1 MWRCLSRW
9 LRRVYGRTAGVWSE
23 LRWSTA
29 HSPRA
34 RAFSV
39 SRCRDGIQAHWG
51 ARTHNEMPAATRRPL
66 AVLHST
72 LARLASSSRRA
83 WLGAVLP
90 ARWRGCRSLS
100 WGWALRVCVALW
112 VTPMTASVGHCGSRH
127 VSNHHRLSHLHLSP
141 HPARRSTRDVYLYP
155 AMCPYAS
162 FLLDAA
168 QCTCAC
174 YTTIQ
179 LLYVCDVT
187 KFAVLLQS
195 PCLGLAAKK
204 TSNGADARRE
214 VGGGVVGSSSSAALQ

>member
-1 MWRCLSRW
+1 MAV
-9 LRRVYGRTAGVWSE
+9 RRGVWSE
-23 LRWSTA
+23 LRWCTA

-112 VTPMTASVGHCGSRH
+112 VTPMTASVGHCGSLH
-127 VSNHHRLSHLHLSP
+127 VSHHHRLSHLHLSP

-179 LLYVCDVT
+179 LYMCAT
-187 KFAVLLQS
+187 FQNSRFCFSHPA
-195 PCLGLAAKK
+195 LALPRKEK
-204 TSNGADARRE
+204 TSNGADA
-214 VGGGVVGSSSSAALQ
+214 